1 MRRVHPFGS
10 LVLLVTLL
18 AVALPARGQ
27 IPPPPPPTRDQEATE
42 RAWDISHP
50 GWRQWYNKP
59 TEKQAKPS
67 DAPNRPVTSEQTK
80 EEEKS
85 REAQRRQ
92 LEQFWQ
98 QVQAQ
103 QARQQLQEAQRQEA
117 FDRAKQALLANFR
130 IPSGTIEAGRLHP
143 APDGRRIATHEP
155 PVSVQTAFGLP
166 PAVSESRADGLSE
179 QQWQQA
185 RQYQGLIDTLQRSS
199 ETTTQDEAILEMAE
213 IRRAALWKKAAGAPG
228 LADDAREAL
237 ALRLPVVEP
246 KWPPPRL
253 TRQDL
258 EQIESPAHPPGEP
271 SALRAP
277 ALLDCVQGLADAG
290 VTDSLLA
297 EECAERFGDFLG
309 LAKIVMTT
317 GEEGVAGG
325 IAASVDFVVGKIP
338 FPQANAAVEG
348 GRIYS
353 KVAFQAM
360 NRFMSEAMKAGGGN
374 FDQDAFWDDF
384 KNDLTVWQKAMMEFV
399 DYGPKE

>member
-1 MRRVHPFGS
+1 MRRLHPLES
-10 LVLLVTLL
+10 LVLVATLL
-18 AVALPARGQ
+18 ATALPARGQ

-50 GWRQWYNKP
+50 GWRKWYNKP
-59 TEKQAKPS
+59 AETQAQP
-67 DAPNRPVTSEQTK
+67 PNKADGPAASPKTDEAERD
-80 EEEKS
+80 
-85 REAQRRQ
+85 RETQRRQ

-103 QARQQLQEAQRQEA
+103 QARQQLEEAQRQEA
-117 FDRAKQALLANFR
+117 FDRAKQALLASFR
-130 IPSGTIEAGRLHP
+130 IPAGTVEAGGP
-143 APDGRRIATHEP
+143 GPSADGRRIETHEP
-155 PVSVQTAFGLP
+155 SVSVQTAFGLP
-166 PAVSESRADGLSE
+166 PAVSENRAGGLSE

-228 LADDAREAL
+228 LPDDAREAL

-246 KWPPPRL
+246 EWPLPRL

-258 EQIESPAHPPGEP
+258 EQIESAAQRSDETSGP
-271 SALRAP
+271 SAP
-277 ALLDCVQGLADAG
+277 ALLDCVQGLAEAGIADA
-290 VTDSLLA
+290 LLA
-297 EECAERFGDFLG
+297 EESAKRFGDFLG
-309 LAKIVMTT
+309 LAGIAMTT
-317 GEEGVAGG
+317 AEEGPAGG
-325 IAASVDFVVGKIP
+325 IAKTLDFVIGKIP
-338 FPQANAAVEG
+338 FPQASAAVEG

-353 KVAFQAM
+353 NVAFRAM
-360 NRFMSEAMKAGGGN
+360 DRFMNEAMEATGGD
-374 FDQDAFWDDF
+374 FDRDGFWNDF